1 MAIIRRSL
9 SFGAI
14 LFLCA
19 AAHAGNFAV
28 FGPRDYN
35 RGAGQPQTVRETFA
49 IRHASVPYRLRLVNG
64 GAAGTLGKVTSAVV
78 KVNGVEIFGPN
89 DFKQNA
95 PATLERPLTVSET
108 NELSVELRGKPG
120 EGMTLT
126 VLGEDNEPPVIT
138 ATVTPP
144 PNAHGWNEDTVSVTF
159 QCTDALTEVT
169 SCSAPVTAMDEGQHT
184 ISGSSTD
191 LGGNTSTTSVSV
203 KIDKTGALIAITAPA
218 ADSAVAA
225 SEIEISGTVTDALSG
240 LDSVLCNTQPA
251 TLSGSSFACRMTL
264 ADGPNPIVVRA
275 TDKAGNGS
283 GSGITVR
290 SDTTAPRITVE
301 SPSSGVQT
309 NVAELEIT
317 GTVEDDDEVAELRI
331 GATPVP
337 VTNGRFSGSA
347 ALAKGTN
354 AIFVTATD
362 RVGNSSTST
371 LQATRFALPAID
383 ITSPADLTTVR
394 DTAITVSGSVTDA
407 SSVTVNGVA
416 ASIVGETFTAAGIPL
431 AQGRTVVTAT
441 ATADDGSVASASVF
455 VYRDAIPPRIVI
467 RSPLEGALLFEP
479 KVNVSGMID
488 DIVVGTVNSAQATV
502 KVNGVVAE
510 VANRAFVAWDV
521 PLVAGAN
528 ALRVTATD
536 QGGNTSSLVANVT
549 YDATARSKITL
560 VSGNNQ
566 SAVIGND
573 LPQPLVVK
581 LTNADGTPAA
591 GRPVA
596 FEVVEN
602 NGVLAADG
610 IGGRTVVTTE
620 TDANGL
626 ARATWVVGAHA
637 GAGNNR
643 VRTSAPGFFGTVE
656 FQASGQLD
664 APVLVVVDSGN
675 AQFGAFGAPLPRPIV
690 IAVVDSG
697 SNRVPNVPVTFTVA
711 DGTGNIDGKQSVV
724 VNTDSDGRAWVTPTL
739 GQQTRNTFLASIT
752 GVEAQ
757 AAFQAF
763 GKLAGPAEETR
774 ISGVILDN
782 TDLPIPGVSVRVDG
796 TTLVTQSD
804 DAGQFTLTGAPVGY
818 VKLLVD
824 GSTAQRPGTWP
835 TLEYAMFTI
844 PGANNT
850 LEMPIFL
857 LPIDTRR
864 GLFVDEVSGGTLTL
878 PELPGFS
885 LTIQAGSA
893 TFPGGGRTG
902 TVSVT
907 VVHADKMPMAPG
919 FGQQPRFIV
928 TIQPPGVH
936 FDPPAAISFPNVD
949 GYAPGEVTE
958 MYSFDHDIGQFVSI
972 GTASVSQ
979 DGTVLSSDPGVGII
993 KGGWHCG
1000 GNPPPGGTPHCC
1012 PRCKSCQGN
1021 VCLPFTGDDDQS
1033 SNPEDRCCGGKAYK
1047 TTANCCS
1054 AQHKVV
1060 SKKFTYLSE
1069 CPNPVP
1075 KPPCPGVPDPMSGCG
1090 TGMVQDP
1097 PNPCFTPQSN
1107 GCSIPPWLPF
1117 DDQDPLGGG
1126 AATTFS
1132 NCAGPGDR
1140 PCDHHDVCYQRCNPG
1155 GRKACDDAALAH
1167 MQSLCANYPPPGT
1180 TPVGS
1185 VAPRC
1190 GWVPNAIYTVLR
1202 LAGFFAFDNNQ
1213 KKSCLCC

>member
-1 MAIIRRSL
+1 MPAIRRSQTLAIIRRSL

-28 FGPRDYN
+28 LGPRDYN

-184 ISGSSTD
+184 ITGSSTD

-225 SEIEISGTVTDALSG
+225 SEVEISGTVTDALSG

-455 VYRDAIPPRIVI
+455 V
-467 RSPLEGALLFEP
+467 
-479 KVNVSGMID
+479 
-488 DIVVGTVNSAQATV
+488 
-502 KVNGVVAE
+502 
-510 VANRAFVAWDV
+510 
-521 PLVAGAN
+521 
-528 ALRVTATD
+528 
-536 QGGNTSSLVANVT
+536 

-824 GSTAQRPGTWP
+824 GSTAQRPGRWP